1 MCVCVR
7 VCIMCVFLQVFGN
20 IKMLA
25 ACEVYLPAQLGRAG
39 QINNKLASLQLP
51 LRYIYYSHAYIRYMC
66 ILKVY
71 QICACIVSCSKDRSI
86 VYSYST
92 YNDVFDECYRNFNL
106 NK

>member
-1 MCVCVR
+1 MHVCLCVCVR

-51 LRYIYYSHAYIRYMC
+51 LRYVTYIIHIHISDICVY
-66 ILKVY
+66 LKYIKYAPV
-71 QICACIVSCSKDRSI
+71 
-86 VYSYST
+86 
-92 YNDVFDECYRNFNL
+92 
-106 NK
+106 